1 METFDT
7 WIAIVGGIVATFIS
21 GFTSWFFT
29 KKKYNAEVDNNLIS
43 NMQESLEFY
52 KALADDN
59 KRRLEEV
66 LTENADL
73 RKEVGELREQVSKLT
88 SALATYG
95 LQKLIEGKDNEN
107 LA

>member
-1 METFDT
+1 MENT
-7 WIAIVGGIVATFIS
+7 WIAILAGVITTIAS

-29 KKKYNAEVDNNLIS
+29 KRKYNAEVDNNLIS

-59 KRRLEEV
+59 KARLDEV

-73 RKEVGELREQVSKLT
+73 RRQISELREIVDKLN
-88 SALATYG
+88 SSLAQYG
-95 LQKLIEGKDNEN
+95 IQKLMEEKQ
-107 LA
+107 

>member
-1 METFDT
+1 MET
-7 WIAIVGGIVATFIS
+7 WIAILGGLITTFLS

-29 KKKYNAEVDNNLIS
+29 KKKYNAEVDNNLIT

-66 LTENADL
+66 LLENSDL
-73 RKEVGELREQVSKLT
+73 RKEVADLREQVLKLT
-88 SALATYG
+88 SALADYG
-95 LQKLIEGKDNEN
+95 LQKLVEDKGNEN
-107 LA
+107 SH